1 MENINDKIKFT
12 DIATANNTASKK
24 LKINENQISKIDGY
38 VASISTEA
46 KEDTSVIIPAETKEI
61 TAPEYSEEFEK
72 AVSDTIGEPVTV
84 EQSEMDSWTDFA
96 TQLQE
101 ETEDKAITDIPEIIT
116 DPEREKIVEA
126 TRKAIDEELQREETV
141 VKASPSRPIRYSF
154 EEPVAPEEKE
164 ETVFDQI
171 GKKAAEI
178 QEERK
183 QNEISIPGKMAVIDN
198 DDNYKDL
205 IAKIEEKRAELKK
218 QNEINTAKRADTS
231 TQNKIAEKYKAAIAA
246 INSENNRM
254 KAEIT
259 EMLNKELNSVSE
271 ESLAAQKEGQMI
283 EEQYQEGLAE
293 SQAASKRL
301 AELAE
306 INAGIKV
313 EQAEV
318 KKFVSSI
325 GKTA

>member
-154 EEPVAPEEKE
+154 EEPVATEEKE

-198 DDNYKDL
+198 DANYKDL

-231 TQNKIAEKYKAAIAA
+231 TQNKIAEKYKAKYHRSFCSEGNTARLFHRHTKQRKQPNPQAIFSFYRCLKRFYCLNQS
-246 INSENNRM
+246 ISCPM
-254 KAEIT
+254 KRISGLQRIRFAR
-259 EMLNKELNSVSE
+259 KQK
-271 ESLAAQKEGQMI
+271 LACICQ
-283 EEQYQEGLAE
+283 L
-293 SQAASKRL
+293 SS
-301 AELAE
+301 
-306 INAGIKV
+306 AG
-313 EQAEV
+313 
-318 KKFVSSI
+318 
-325 GKTA
+325 GY